1 MFFRASN
8 HNRKVYVW
16 IALAMSPRKKNAFD
30 PVWDF
35 TDGQCEKNYHNKESL
50 PSARKL
56 TEAMENYPIHCLQ
69 YKNLP

>member
-1 MFFRASN
+1 
-8 HNRKVYVW
+8 
-16 IALAMSPRKKNAFD
+16 MSPRKKNAFD

-35 TDGQCEKNYHNKESL
+35 TNGQCEKNYHNKESL